1 MASDHIYPDLKSE
14 PEDYRLK
21 KISDVQTAIETE
33 LGHYEQVLK
42 KYKRTRTG
50 LTRCAQVSGAL
61 SALIS
66 GGSLATALSGFGI
79 IIGAP
84 LAGVAGVFGIVS
96 VTLAAISKRFESK
109 ISKHDRTVQL
119 AKSKLSSIVE
129 LISKALSDGRVSHE
143 EFTLI
148 NAELVRFRQLKNEI
162 RRKAPQEA
170 QPTLETANVEER
182 VRKEILNSLT
192 KKLESK

>member
-1 MASDHIYPDLKSE
+1 MASDHIYPDLTS
-14 PEDYRLK
+14 EDYRLK
-21 KISDVQTAIETE
+21 KISDVQTAIESE

-42 KYKRTRTG
+42 KYKRARTG
-50 LTRCAQVSGAL
+50 LSRCAQVSGTL

-66 GGSLATALSGFGI
+66 GGSLATALSGLGI
-79 IIGAP
+79 VVSIP
-84 LAGVAGVFGIVS
+84 LGSIAGVLGIVS
-96 VTLAAISKRFESK
+96 VGCAAISRRFEKK

-119 AKSKLSSIVE
+119 ARSKLSSIVE
-129 LISKALSDGRVSHE
+129 LISKALNDGRVSHE

-162 RRKAPQEA
+162 RSTPQEA
-170 QPTLETANVEER
+170 QPKAFETANVEER